1 MFILM
6 FMYFSNILN
15 ITKVYAPQASVMEE
29 HKKPKHI
36 RFRLDREQV
45 SGPRVNHAV
54 FLDSHKLI
62 LPCFTPCYQY
72 VKYF

>member
-54 FLDSHKLI
+54 FFRFSQTYIALFYTLLSI
-62 LPCFTPCYQY
+62 C
-72 VKYF
+72 